1 MFSEHF
7 YPCDRNEDRKSV
19 QWMFLPQLPE
29 TGESWNKRELEQER
43 VGTSG
48 GHFSPILELNTS

>member
-19 QWMFLPQLPE
+19 QWMFLAQLLE
-29 TGESWNKRELEQER
+29 TRKSWNIR
-43 VGTSG
+43 GT
-48 GHFSPILELNTS
+48 FLALR

>member
-19 QWMFLPQLPE
+19 QWMFLALRQKLE
-29 TGESWNKRELEQER
+29 TQERSGNVFSPTPRNWRELER
-43 VGTSG
+43 SG
-48 GHFSPILELNTS
+48 DIFLPY

>member
-19 QWMFLPQLPE
+19 QWNVFTLTPRN
-29 TGESWNKRELEQER
+29 WRELEHPGD
-43 VGTSG
+43 V
-48 GHFSPILELNTS
+48 FSLTLKIKFS